1 MDRRLGEPLPHQQA
15 NPPRARP
22 WSEAEATFSNR
33 PEELLGHSVLIRVSP
48 GYPDTKGGL
57 PTCYSPVRRFPL
69 AEARFSLDLHV
80 LSAPPAFVLSQDQ
93 TLREEWLPARKPTI
107 LSLRAVVLAQ
117 RPSPRHPRASPVGRF
132 DDEVNTC
139 SSPTPRFGAGSVQFS
154 TYRRTC
160 AVEFSKTGAA
170 SERTAQK
177 KPPTRARRPPRVRI
191 VALRVG
197 PGGSYGRVTR
207 VFQRRPCGR
216 PRKYSDSAYPV
227 KRAKRRLP
235 TWSSAPASA
244 SRPTSTPAAGSPLTL
259 TAPCWISRRASEFDA
274 TPSPST
280 RSAGKWT
287 GSPSGSATSGTSA
300 GASWR
305 RTTRVKCS
313 S

>member
-33 PEELLGHSVLIRVSP
+33 SAELLGHSVLIRVSP

-93 TLREEWLPARKPTI
+93 TLREEWLPARKPAI
-107 LSLRAVVLAQ
+107 LSLRAVLLLKGRLHATSGQSPAGDASTTRAIPV
-117 RPSPRHPRASPVGRF
+117 PSPRPGSGQGRSSSRRIEERSLLSFQRPVPRLL
-132 DDEVNTC
+132 
-139 SSPTPRFGAGSVQFS
+139 
-154 TYRRTC
+154 
-160 AVEFSKTGAA
+160 
-170 SERTAQK
+170 TAQK

-207 VFQRRPCGR
+207 VFLRRPCR
-216 PRKYSDSAYPV
+216 
-227 KRAKRRLP
+227 
-235 TWSSAPASA
+235 
-244 SRPTSTPAAGSPLTL
+244 
-259 TAPCWISRRASEFDA
+259 TAE
-274 TPSPST
+274 
-280 RSAGKWT
+280 
-287 GSPSGSATSGTSA
+287 
-300 GASWR
+300 
-305 RTTRVKCS
+305 
-313 S
+313 